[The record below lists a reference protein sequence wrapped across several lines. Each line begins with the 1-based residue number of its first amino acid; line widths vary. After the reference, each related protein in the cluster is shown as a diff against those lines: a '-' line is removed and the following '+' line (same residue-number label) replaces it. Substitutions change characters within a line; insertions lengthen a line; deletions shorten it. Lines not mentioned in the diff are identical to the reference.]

1 MWIEPKHNNWQD
13 NEAKGVG
20 ATTKTMELLHFRLR
34 CIHFTQGLKVLI
46 AAKNLF
52 WLYAY
57 SFTGCCKLVWTFLK
71 QYADR
76 CSFGL

>member
-46 AAKNLF
+46 AAKTRPDYMPIHLLIVVN
-52 WLYAY
+52 
-57 SFTGCCKLVWTFLK
+57 
-71 QYADR
+71 
-76 CSFGL
+76 